1 MPSMFKWQ
9 NVRSKTK
16 THVGVIINVIYGIDL
31 LWMQWILWSL
41 LCGWIVL

>member
-1 MPSMFKWQ
+1 MFKWQ

-31 LWMQWILWSL
+31 L
-41 LCGWIVL
+41 